1 MTTYDYPF
9 LKACRREPVEYTPV
23 WIMRQAGRYMKE
35 YNDIRSKISFL
46 ELCKTP
52 ELAAKVTILPID
64 KLGVDAAIL
73 FSDIL
78 VPIEAMGMNLEFG
91 DKGPVLDPP
100 VCSCSDIDKLIVP
113 DPEQKVPFVMNT
125 IRILRKELEGRVPLI
140 GFSGAPFTLA
150 SYILEGGTSKNY
162 IKFKT
167 MMYQEPKAVHALLD
181 KIAKTVILYLNA
193 QIQAGAQAV
202 QIFDSW
208 AGALCPRDY
217 EEFAKPYTQKVVEGI
232 KHNGVPIIHY
242 ANDASTLLGQI
253 KSIGVDVISIDWRI
267 DIDSARA
274 QLGDDVA
281 IQGNL
286 DPCAL
291 FLPPEKI
298 EERVC
303 DILQLAGN
311 TPGHIFNLG
320 HGILPPTPVE
330 NAVAMVEAVH
340 KYSKR

>member
-1 MTTYDYPF
+1 
-9 LKACRREPVEYTPV
+9 
-23 WIMRQAGRYMKE
+23 
-35 YNDIRSKISFL
+35 
-46 ELCKTP
+46 
-52 ELAAKVTILPID
+52 
-64 KLGVDAAIL
+64 
-73 FSDIL
+73 
-78 VPIEAMGMNLEFG
+78 MNLEFG

-100 VCSCSDIDKLIVP
+100 VRSRSDIDKLIVP
-113 DPEQKVPFVMNT
+113 DPEQKVPFVMDT

-167 MMYQEPKAVHALLD
+167 MMYQAPKAVHALLD
-181 KIAKTVILYLNA
+181 KIAETVILYLNA

-267 DIDSARA
+267 NIDSARA
-274 QLGDDVA
+274 HLGDDVA

-303 DILQLAGN
+303 NILQRVGN

-340 KYSKR
+340 KHSKR